1 MSSETPF
8 AGFTHTQATRPE
20 LETTFS
26 FATYRTRLVI
36 IIYVLDD
43 HPLAVMSGGIVLL
56 IIINFRDFYL
66 LAAVSALDGLG
77 LLN

>member
-1 MSSETPF
+1 
-8 AGFTHTQATRPE
+8 
-20 LETTFS
+20 
-26 FATYRTRLVI
+26 
-36 IIYVLDD
+36 
-43 HPLAVMSGGIVLL
+43 MSGGIVLL